1 MSDRSTAQR
10 TRRILLLSSLTGDDP
25 EFLRVLNEQGTVRT
39 VANVGE
45 ALAALRSETFD
56 VVLTSASD
64 LPPLARAAVRLQT
77 EPIFETIGHGVCLVD
92 DEGRLVWVN
101 QKLSSYPDETV
112 EAVRKACAEL
122 YREFAA
128 EPPQPDQ
135 PRSRRRDLSAG
146 EFAFDL
152 TVSPICG
159 PDGPVARVVALLVD
173 VTATRWLQKRIEA
186 IEAAGRELVRLDA
199 DAVAEMDVGERLQL
213 LEDKIARYSR
223 ELLHFD
229 HFCVRVLDKQTC
241 RLDPVV
247 ILGLPE
253 KIDALELYALKEGNG
268 ITGYVAATGRSYLC
282 ADVTQ
287 DPHYLPGLENAR
299 SSLAV
304 PLLLHDQ
311 VIGVLSAESERVK
324 AFSEDDQRVAE
335 IFGRSI
341 AVALHTLQL
350 LAVERHT
357 TAGQIA
363 SDAVAELATP
373 LSSILVQANAL
384 IEQYPDDD
392 NVRQHS
398 QAVVEG
404 VERVKQA
411 LAAMSEQPAI
421 SGLVP
426 EQTCKDPLLCGKRI
440 LVADDEDIIRE
451 TIADML
457 SRNGVL
463 TATARDGDEAV
474 ELIRSQSFDL
484 VLSDIKMPH
493 KNGYE
498 VFAVTRQVSSQCPV
512 ILITGF
518 GYDPNHS
525 IVRASKEGLA
535 GVLFKPFKV
544 EKLLEEVRHALGTPA
559 N

>member
-25 EFLRVLNEQGTVRT
+25 EFLRVLKEQGTVRT

-77 EPIFETIGHGVCLVD
+77 EPIFETLGHGVCLVD
-92 DEGRLVWVN
+92 DEGRLVWAN
-101 QKLSSYPDETV
+101 RKLSSYPDETV

-122 YREFAA
+122 YHEFAA

-146 EFAFDL
+146 EFTFDL

-173 VTATRWLQKRIEA
+173 VTATRWLQRRIEA

-253 KIDALELYALKEGNG
+253 EIDALELYALKEGNG

-324 AFSEDDQRVAE
+324 AFTEDDQRVAE

-373 LSSILVQANAL
+373 LRSILVQANAL

-457 SRNGVL
+457 SHNGVL
-463 TATARDGDEAV
+463 TATARNGEEAV

-498 VFAVTRQVSSQCPV
+498 VFAVTRQVNSQCPV

-544 EKLLEEVRHALGTPA
+544 EKLLEEVRHALGAPA

>member
-1 MSDRSTAQR
+1 MSDRSAAQR

-56 VVLTSASD
+56 VVLASASD

-92 DEGRLVWVN
+92 DEGRLVWAN

-122 YREFAA
+122 YHEFAA

-135 PRSRRRDLSAG
+135 PRSSRRDLSAG

-159 PDGPVARVVALLVD
+159 PDGQVARVVALLVD
-173 VTATRWLQKRIEA
+173 VTATRWLRKRIEA
-186 IEAAGRELVRLDA
+186 IETAGRELVRLEA
-199 DAVAEMDVGERLQL
+199 DVVAEMDVGERLQL
-213 LEDKIARYSR
+213 LEDKIARYAHD
-223 ELLHFD
+223 LLHFD
-229 HFCVRVLDKQTC
+229 HFSVRLLDKQTC
-241 RLDPVV
+241 RLDTVV
-247 ILGLPE
+247 TLGLSE
-253 KIDALELYALKEGNG
+253 EVNALEIYALKEGNG

-282 ADVTQ
+282 ADVAQ
-287 DPHYLPGLENAR
+287 DPHYLPGLQNAR

-324 AFSEDDQRVAE
+324 AFTEDDRQVAE

-357 TAGQIA
+357 AAGQIA
-363 SDAVAELATP
+363 SDAAAELSGP
-373 LSSILVQANAL
+373 LSNILVQANAL

-392 NVRQHS
+392 NVRQRS

-421 SGLVP
+421 NGVVP
-426 EQTCKDPLLCGKRI
+426 EQTSKDPLLSGKRI

-451 TIADML
+451 TIADVL

-493 KNGYE
+493 RNGYE
-498 VFAVTRQVSSQCPV
+498 VFAVTRQVNSQCPV

-544 EKLLEEVRHALGTPA
+544 EKLLEEVRHALGAPA

>member
-287 DPHYLPGLENAR
+287 DPHYLPGLDNAR

-463 TATARDGDEAV
+463 TATARDGEEAV

-544 EKLLEEVRHALGTPA
+544 EKLLEEVRHALGAPA

>member
-287 DPHYLPGLENAR
+287 DPHYLPGLDNAR

-544 EKLLEEVRHALGTPA
+544 EKLLEEVRHALGTPG
-559 N
+559 

>member
-1 MSDRSTAQR
+1 
-10 TRRILLLSSLTGDDP
+10 
-25 EFLRVLNEQGTVRT
+25 
-39 VANVGE
+39 
-45 ALAALRSETFD
+45 
-56 VVLTSASD
+56 
-64 LPPLARAAVRLQT
+64 
-77 EPIFETIGHGVCLVD
+77 
-92 DEGRLVWVN
+92 
-101 QKLSSYPDETV
+101 
-112 EAVRKACAEL
+112 
-122 YREFAA
+122 
-128 EPPQPDQ
+128 
-135 PRSRRRDLSAG
+135 
-146 EFAFDL
+146 
-152 TVSPICG
+152 
-159 PDGPVARVVALLVD
+159 VARVVALLVD

-287 DPHYLPGLENAR
+287 DPHYLPGLDNAR

-335 IFGRSI
+335 IFGRAI

-544 EKLLEEVRHALGTPA
+544 EKLLEEVRHALGTPG
-559 N
+559 

>member
-1 MSDRSTAQR
+1 
-10 TRRILLLSSLTGDDP
+10 
-25 EFLRVLNEQGTVRT
+25 
-39 VANVGE
+39 
-45 ALAALRSETFD
+45 
-56 VVLTSASD
+56 
-64 LPPLARAAVRLQT
+64 
-77 EPIFETIGHGVCLVD
+77 
-92 DEGRLVWVN
+92 
-101 QKLSSYPDETV
+101 
-112 EAVRKACAEL
+112 
-122 YREFAA
+122 
-128 EPPQPDQ
+128 
-135 PRSRRRDLSAG
+135 
-146 EFAFDL
+146 
-152 TVSPICG
+152 
-159 PDGPVARVVALLVD
+159 
-173 VTATRWLQKRIEA
+173 EA

-253 KIDALELYALKEGNG
+253 EIDALELYALKEGNG

-324 AFSEDDQRVAE
+324 AFTEDDQRVAE

-373 LSSILVQANAL
+373 LRSILVQANAL

-457 SRNGVL
+457 SHNGVL
-463 TATARDGDEAV
+463 TATARNGEEAV

-498 VFAVTRQVSSQCPV
+498 VFAVTRQVNSQCPV

-544 EKLLEEVRHALGTPA
+544 EKLLEEVRHALGAPA

>member
-1 MSDRSTAQR
+1 MSDRSAAQR

-56 VVLTSASD
+56 VVLASASD

-92 DEGRLVWVN
+92 DEGRLVWAN

-122 YREFAA
+122 YHEFAA

-135 PRSRRRDLSAG
+135 PRSSRRDLSAG

-159 PDGPVARVVALLVD
+159 PDGQVARVVALLVD
-173 VTATRWLQKRIEA
+173 VTATRWLRKRIEA
-186 IEAAGRELVRLDA
+186 IETAGRELVRLEA
-199 DAVAEMDVGERLQL
+199 DVVAEMDVGERLQL
-213 LEDKIARYSR
+213 LEDKIARYAHD
-223 ELLHFD
+223 LLHFD
-229 HFCVRVLDKQTC
+229 HFSVRLLDKQTC
-241 RLDPVV
+241 RLDTVV
-247 ILGLPE
+247 TLGLSE
-253 KIDALELYALKEGNG
+253 EVNALEIYALKEGNG
-268 ITGYVAATGRSYLC
+268 ITGYVAATGCSYLC
-282 ADVTQ
+282 ADVAQ
-287 DPHYLPGLENAR
+287 DPHYLPGLQNAR

-324 AFSEDDQRVAE
+324 AFTEDDRQVAE

-357 TAGQIA
+357 AAGQIA
-363 SDAVAELATP
+363 SDAAAELSGP
-373 LSSILVQANAL
+373 LSNILVQANAL

-392 NVRQHS
+392 NVRQRS

-421 SGLVP
+421 NGVVP
-426 EQTCKDPLLCGKRI
+426 EQTSKDPLLSGKRI

-451 TIADML
+451 TIADVL

-493 KNGYE
+493 RNGYE
-498 VFAVTRQVSSQCPV
+498 VFAVTRQVNSQCPV

-544 EKLLEEVRHALGTPA
+544 EKLLEEVRHALGAPA